1 MDIEQLAGTR
11 LGNYKVESLL
21 GRGGMGVV
29 YQARQ
34 ISLDRTVALKILPPS
49 LSSDPS
55 YIKRFRREAQAV
67 AKLSHPN
74 IAQIHDIAEENSLHF
89 FSMEYIE
96 GKSLDNLL
104 KEKKRFEIPEATKIV
119 VQVAQGI
126 AHAHENKILHR
137 DIKPSNVIL
146 SRRGNAKILDFG
158 STGCL
163 PRCLF

>member
-67 AKLSHPN
+67 AKLVATGEAPYHVKHMMKHIQPG
-74 IAQIHDIAEENSLHF
+74 
-89 FSMEYIE
+89 
-96 GKSLDNLL
+96 GK
-104 KEKKRFEIPEATKIV
+104 
-119 VQVAQGI
+119 
-126 AHAHENKILHR
+126 
-137 DIKPSNVIL
+137 
-146 SRRGNAKILDFG
+146 
-158 STGCL
+158 
-163 PRCLF
+163 